1 MSVCPKR
8 SVVPYQ
14 DDIDTLIAEAALFIL
29 RGLGIKDEIIAA
41 HRVAEF
47 PDAAAAAQ

>member
-1 MSVCPKR
+1 MRIEIELPAISPPR
-8 SVVPYQ
+8 
-14 DDIDTLIAEAALFIL
+14 LISEAAWFIL

-47 PDAAAAAQ
+47 PGLAAAAQ